1 MQMKLLVPTIMA
13 VCFLLDCG
21 MSLNTEVHLLP
32 AGYQGDVFIVPSA
45 AAGVPPSREGG
56 ATVFHIPANGILV
69 TQDHPKSGW
78 HYSQFYYLQPNGER
92 QRLDY
97 EPSSIPDNPKNRS
110 DRRPVVWFERSGTI
124 SSVDLPCSVDYVQ
137 YYVGSR
143 AHLLTRLPDADEL
156 RFRDFLKKSHV
167 CS

>member
-1 MQMKLLVPTIMA
+1 MRLFTLVVLSA
-13 VCFLLDCG
+13 CFLIGCG
-21 MSLNTEVHLLP
+21 MSSNAEVHLLP
-32 AGYQGDVFIVPSA
+32 AGYQGDVFIVPGV
-45 AAGVPPSREGG
+45 AAGVPLSREGG

-69 TQDHPKSGW
+69 TQDQPKSGW
-78 HYSQFYYLQPNGER
+78 RSSLFYYLQPNGER

-97 EPSSIPDNPKNRS
+97 EPSSIPDTPKNRS
-110 DRRPVVWFERSGTI
+110 DRRPVVWFERSGTV

-156 RFRDFLKKSHV
+156 RFRDFIKKSHV
-167 CS
+167 CG